1 MESRDHSYLKKIRL
15 KTKRKITNLFS
26 GEYHSAFKGQG
37 LEFESVR
44 EYAYGDEVRSIDWNV
59 SARMNHLYIKE
70 YSEER
75 ELSIVLLLD
84 VSASNDFGSS
94 KSKKE
99 LMMEAASLFLY
110 LAQMNN
116 DRVSVVLFSD
126 RVEKYIRPRKGRKFI
141 LNAIDE
147 IEKCHPSSSKTDLSA
162 AVDFLRMV
170 MKKRSVV
177 FFVSDFLDRGDYL
190 LKLKHL
196 SRRHD
201 IIPVHLSDRMEREMN
216 ISGLAEF
223 TDLETG
229 ETFLSDSVPSDNNFK
244 LFDSM
249 DSIILDTAAP
259 IEMPIL
265 KFFEKRNRSRH
276 THA

>member
-1 MESRDHSYLKKIRL
+1 MESREHSYLKKIRL

-44 EYAYGDEVRSIDWNV
+44 EYNYGDEVRNIDWNV

-70 YSEER
+70 FSEER

-84 VSASNDFGSS
+84 VSASNDFGVV

-99 LMMEAASLFLY
+99 LMMETASLFLY

-116 DRVSVVLFSD
+116 DRVSVVLFTD
-126 RVEKYIRPRKGRKFI
+126 RVEKYIRPKKGRKFI
-141 LNAIDE
+141 LKALDE
-147 IEKCHPSSSKTDLSA
+147 IEKCKPVSTKTDLSA
-162 AVDFLRMV
+162 AVDFLSMV

-177 FFVSDFLDRGDYL
+177 FFISDFLDRGDYL

-201 IIPVHLSDRMEREMN
+201 IIPVHIFDKMEREMN
-216 ISGLAEF
+216 FSGLVEF
-223 TDLETG
+223 VDLETG
-229 ETFLSDSVPSDNNFK
+229 KTFLSDSAPSDNNFK
-244 LFDSM
+244 FVEGFDS
-249 DSIILDTAAP
+249 IVLDTADP